1 MKNKFPKIKIIC
13 RIFEFIC
20 FTKLKMKEIIKNKK
34 IYTFNPNIFY
44 KRIFT
49 FLLVIYLSFF
59 GVNCQTKKDTSI
71 DDLAKLLI
79 LNSLLNPTCK
89 YGLVLNG
96 TDPLFSSQW
105 HLSQTSGY
113 DAGVT
118 IPWNEG
124 ILGEGVTVAV
134 VDDGME
140 IGHEDLC
147 GNLSTV
153 KSYNYFKN
161 TLDPSHYYYDSGHGT
176 SVAGIIAAQAN
187 NNTGL
192 RGASPKAKLTA
203 RNILE
208 LSTIGS
214 SIIAD
219 AMTKDISSIH
229 ISNNS
234 WGASDGTGLYSEE
247 FGTSLWQSSIES
259 GITSGRNGLGTLY
272 TWAAGNGAT
281 NSLNQ
286 IVDNSNY
293 DAQANFHGVLSICGV
308 GSDDKKAFYSENGA
322 NLWVCAHTMGD
333 NFLGISTT
341 DPTGEAGGN
350 NSSKSTNF
358 SNRSYRNDFNG
369 TSSSAPLAAGVT
381 ALLISKYP
389 DLSWRDV
396 REILAYSARKND
408 SSDTG
413 WTTNGANL
421 NINHK
426 YGFGTIHANDA
437 IQKASTWS
445 KITNPY
451 INIDSDTMSNQ
462 QITANGTTTTTIT
475 STSNQITKIEF
486 IDIYFTSTF
495 SQMGK
500 LKITLTHSYI
510 PANSSGLTSTD
521 SILMEPHFCYTS
533 AGNTISNCS
542 SFSSSS
548 SAIRFGTARH
558 LRESTTGTWTLSV
571 ENSGTATGTYSVKLK
586 FRGRV
591 N

>member
-1 MKNKFPKIKIIC
+1 
-13 RIFEFIC
+13 
-20 FTKLKMKEIIKNKK
+20 MKEIIKNKK
-34 IYTFNPNIFY
+34 SSILNLNIFY

-49 FLLVIYLSFF
+49 SFMIIFIFLYGI
-59 GVNCQTKKDTSI
+59 NCQTKKDTSL

-89 YGLVLNG
+89 YGTVSDG

-105 HLSQTSGY
+105 HLSQASGY
-113 DAGVT
+113 DAGVIT
-118 IPWNEG
+118 PWNDG

-140 IGHEDLC
+140 TGHEDLC
-147 GNLSTV
+147 GNISAV
-153 KSYNYFKN
+153 KSYNYLKN
-161 TLDPSHYYYDSGHGT
+161 SLDPGHYYLDSGHGT
-176 SVAGIIAAQAN
+176 SVAGIIAAQSN
-187 NNTGL
+187 NNVGL

-208 LSTIGS
+208 LTTIGS
-214 SIIAD
+214 SVIAD
-219 AMTKDISSIH
+219 AMTRDIASIY

-234 WGASDGTGLYSEE
+234 WGASDGTGLYSDE
-247 FGTSLWQSSIES
+247 FASSLWQSAIES
-259 GITSGRNGLGTLY
+259 GITSGRNGLGTIY

-281 NSLNQ
+281 NSINQ

-293 DAQANFHGVLSICGV
+293 DGQANFHGVLSICGV

-322 NLWVCAHTMGD
+322 NLWVCSHTMGD
-333 NFLGISTT
+333 DFLGISTT
-341 DPTGEAGGN
+341 DRSGESGGN
-350 NSSKSTNF
+350 NSTRTTNF

-369 TSSSAPLAAGVT
+369 TSSSAPLAAGVI
-381 ALLISKYP
+381 ALLMSKYP

-396 REILAYSARKND
+396 REILAFSARKND
-408 SSDTG
+408 SSDTD

-451 INIDSDTMSNQ
+451 LSIDSDTISNQ
-462 QITANGTTTTTIT
+462 SITSGGTTTTTIT

-486 IDIYFTSTF
+486 IDVYFTTSFT
-495 SQMGK
+495 QMGK
-500 LKITLTHSYI
+500 IKITLTHSSI
-510 PANSSGLTSTD
+510 PANSNGLTSTE
-521 SILMEPHFCYTS
+521 SILMEPHSCYTS
-533 AGNTISNCS
+533 SGNTISNCS

-558 LRESTTGTWTLSV
+558 LQESTTGSWTLTV
-571 ENSGTATGTYSVKLK
+571 VNSGTATGTYSVKLK